1 MYRNQFN
8 NKYSNFGIP
17 ESEMERK
24 WRLYE
29 EEKALAEAI
38 EALVLAEKLHHMS
51 TEGPKGS
58 KGPNDPSSNDYV
70 VNDYID
76 DYFQ

>member
-8 NKYSNFGIP
+8 NKYSNFGIA

-29 EEKALAEAI
+29 EEKALAEAM
-38 EALVLAEKLHHMS
+38 EALVMAEKLNIMNP
-51 TEGPKGS
+51 G
-58 KGPNDPSSNDYV
+58 GPNDMSFNTYVVIDYV
-70 VNDYID
+70 D

>member
-1 MYRNQFN
+1 MHKNQFY
-8 NKYSNFGIP
+8 NKYSNFGIH

-29 EEKALAEAI
+29 EEKALAEAM
-38 EALVLAEKLHHMS
+38 EALMLAEKLRHMS
-51 TEGPKGS
+51 SEGIIGL
-58 KGPNDPSSNDYV
+58 NDPSSNDYV